1 MPINKSELQ
10 IYWEHDSCREPRQE
24 KEVSAYRMLYY
35 VGKCVNPREVA
46 YVKHVQLTI
55 CTRMVNAK
63 SWWSWCQLP
72 PKVGLN
78 VFPHISSFLICS
90 SLFSSV
96 LNRATSS
103 FSLFKSLCIPYLRLL
118 SAAFRLF
125 WAVQI
130 WILGNKVRSSAWAE
144 YLISAEPCP

>member
-1 MPINKSELQ
+1 
-10 IYWEHDSCREPRQE
+10 
-24 KEVSAYRMLYY
+24 
-35 VGKCVNPREVA
+35 
-46 YVKHVQLTI
+46 
-55 CTRMVNAK
+55 
-63 SWWSWCQLP
+63 
-72 PKVGLN
+72 
-78 VFPHISSFLICS
+78 
-90 SLFSSV
+90 LFSSV

-144 YLISAEPCP
+144 YLISAEPCPQLCFYPHLLHVPNTIPFSWSFTVPAFHIWEKM